1 MTRFFMTCLAVV
13 LCLALSEGYTVPYRE
28 LSIKDV
34 FLNAVSF
41 VGLVLQVFFTHLC
54 LQVKVF

>member
-1 MTRFFMTCLAVV
+1 M
-13 LCLALSEGYTVPYRE
+13 ALSEGYTVPYRE